1 MNLRC
6 SLSQHNFT
14 IPLLFRF
21 ALERSVWQSNGELK
35 HLKLKLLNLYFFLLF
50 HWARTKNTYAITVR
64 NFKVYCFAVTFCVKR
79 SQIAIMSE

>member
-6 SLSQHNFT
+6 SLSQRNFT

-35 HLKLKLLNLYFFLLF
+35 HLKLKLLNLYFFYYFIGLEQKIRTRLLTGILKF
-50 HWARTKNTYAITVR
+50 IVLL
-64 NFKVYCFAVTFCVKR
+64 
-79 SQIAIMSE
+79 